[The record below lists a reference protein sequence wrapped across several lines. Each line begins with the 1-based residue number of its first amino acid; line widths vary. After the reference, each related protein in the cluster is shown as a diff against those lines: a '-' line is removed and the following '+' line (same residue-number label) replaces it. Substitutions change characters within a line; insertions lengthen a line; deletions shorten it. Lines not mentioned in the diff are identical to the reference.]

1 MTDGS
6 TATIDIKDLFSKED
20 VTLENFTRFREAA
33 LATEHN
39 MKALEEL
46 AEKLETTSAK
56 NAVKKGVAFWLL
68 GKTKQAIDALDKG
81 HKHGDETATVLL
93 GRILLGHDDSK
104 TAKVKLKEGLAE
116 NKESKAI
123 KFLLILATLLVGE
136 LDDAEESLKKAISK
150 FGESAETTFLKG
162 FHSELSGD
170 YEEAKKLYEKAIEQD
185 PDHAN
190 ALFRLGRWHATWG
203 EEIKSVE
210 YYERCRE
217 QEPTYTNALLNLGN
231 LYEDRADYEK
241 ATECYRQVLRF
252 MPSHSRAR
260 LFLKDAE
267 ASKTMFYDEDLERR
281 ADRRSMIL
289 KIPVTDFELSVRSRN
304 CLNKMNVKTLGDL
317 IQMTEAELLAHKNFG
332 ETSLMEVKQ
341 MLAQKGL
348 RLGMGKMDVNAL
360 AMGPE
365 QKQDIPEEVL
375 KKPVS
380 DLELSVRSRKCM
392 ERLNIDTL
400 GQLIEKTEAE
410 LLAAKN
416 FGQTSLN
423 EIKQR
428 LEEHGLRLKDAAY

>member
-1 MTDGS
+1 M
-6 TATIDIKDLFSKED
+6 
-20 VTLENFTRFREAA
+20 
-33 LATEHN
+33 
-39 MKALEEL
+39 
-46 AEKLETTSAK
+46 
-56 NAVKKGVAFWLL
+56 
-68 GKTKQAIDALDKG
+68 
-81 HKHGDETATVLL
+81 
-93 GRILLGHDDSK
+93 
-104 TAKVKLKEGLAE
+104 
-116 NKESKAI
+116 
-123 KFLLILATLLVGE
+123 GE

>member
-20 VTLENFTRFREAA
+20 VTLENYPRFREAA
-33 LATEHN
+33 LASEGSTR
-39 MKALEEL
+39 ALEEL
-46 AEKLETTSAK
+46 ADKLDASNAK
-56 NAVKKGVAFWLL
+56 SAVKKGIALWFL
-68 GKTKQAIDALDKG
+68 GKTKPAIEALDKG
-81 HKHGDETATVLL
+81 HSKQDETASAFL
-93 GRILLGHDDSK
+93 GRILLSVDDAKTARAKLKEALGEHKDSK
-104 TAKVKLKEGLAE
+104 TLKHLYIL
-116 NKESKAI
+116 S
-123 KFLLILATLLVGE
+123 LLHLGE
-136 LDDAEESLKKAISK
+136 LDEAEENLKKAVTK
-150 FGESAETTFLKG
+150 FGDSAETSFLKG
-162 FHSELSGD
+162 FHAELSGD
-170 YEEAKKLYEKAIEQD
+170 YEESKKLYEKAIDQD
-185 PDHAN
+185 PDHAQ
-190 ALFRLGRWHATWG
+190 ALFRLARWHATWG
-203 EEIKSVE
+203 EEIKAVE
-210 YYERCRE
+210 MYERCRE
-217 QEPTYTNALLNLGN
+217 QEPTYANALLNLGN

-252 MPSHSRAR
+252 APSHSRAR

-365 QKQDIPEEVL
+365 QKQNIPEEVL
-375 KKPVS
+375 KKPVA

-392 ERLNIDTL
+392 ERLNIESL
-400 GQLIEKTEAE
+400 GDLIEKTEAE

>member
-1 MTDGS
+1 MSDGS

-20 VTLENFTRFREAA
+20 VTLENYTRFREAA
-33 LATEHN
+33 LATESN
-39 MKALEEL
+39 MRALEEL
-46 AEKLETTSAK
+46 AEKLEPTSAK

-68 GKTKQAIDALDKG
+68 GKAKPAIEALDKG

-93 GRILLGHDDSK
+93 GRILLGLDDSK

-116 NKESKAI
+116 NKDSKPI

-136 LDDAEESLKKAISK
+136 LDDAEESIKKAISK

-365 QKQDIPEEVL
+365 QKQNIPEEVL
-375 KKPVS
+375 KKPVA

-392 ERLNIDTL
+392 ERLNIESL
-400 GQLIEKTEAE
+400 GDLIEKTEAE

>member
-1 MTDGS
+1 MTEGS
-6 TATIDIKDLFSKED
+6 TATVDIKELFTKEEL
-20 VTLENFTRFREAA
+20 TLENYRRFREVA
-33 LATEHN
+33 LATEGN
-39 MKALEEL
+39 AKVLEEL
-46 AEKLETTSAK
+46 AEGLETSNAK
-56 NAVKKGVAFWLL
+56 TATKKGIALWLL
-68 GKTKQAIDALDKG
+68 GRTKPALEALE
-81 HKHGDETATVLL
+81 HAHPQDETATVFL
-93 GRILLGHDDSK
+93 GRALLELDD
-104 TAKVKLKEGLAE
+104 AKKAKFKLREGLAAH
-116 NKESKAI
+116 KDSKAI
-123 KFLLILATLLVGE
+123 AHLLILAILTLGE
-136 LDDAEESLKKAISK
+136 LEEAKEVLDKALKI
-150 FGESAETTFLKG
+150 FGESPETTFLKG
-162 FHSELSGD
+162 FHAELSGD
-170 YEEAKKLYEKAIEQD
+170 YEEAKKLYEKALDQD
-185 PDHAN
+185 PDHVR
-190 ALFRLGRWHATWG
+190 ALFRMGRWHATWG
-203 EEIKSVE
+203 EDARAVE
-210 YYERCRE
+210 FYERCRD
-217 QEPTYTNALLNLGN
+217 QEPTHTNALLNLGN
-231 LYEDRADYEK
+231 VYEDRADYDK
-241 ATECYRQVLRF
+241 ATDCYRQVLRYV
-252 MPSHSRAR
+252 PGHARAR

-360 AMGPE
+360 VSGPE
-365 QKQDIPEEVL
+365 AKQNIPEEVL
-375 KKPVS
+375 KKPVA

-392 ERLNIDTL
+392 ERLNIEVL
-400 GQLIEKTEAE
+400 GDLIEKTEAE

>member
-20 VTLENFTRFREAA
+20 VTLENYARFREAA
-33 LATEHN
+33 LASESNT
-39 MKALEEL
+39 KALEEL
-46 AEKLETTSAK
+46 ADKLEASNPA
-56 NAVKKGVAFWLL
+56 NAVKKGVALWLI
-68 GKTKQAIDALDKG
+68 GKTKQAIDALEKG
-81 HKHGDETATVLL
+81 HAKGDETATAFL
-93 GRILLGHDDSK
+93 GRMLLALDDAK
-104 TAKVKLKEGLAE
+104 TAKVKLKEGLSE
-116 NKESKAI
+116 HKDSKAI
-123 KFLLILATLLVGE
+123 AHLHVLALLQAGE
-136 LDDAEESLKKAISK
+136 LDDAEEALKKATTK
-150 FGESAETTFLKG
+150 FGESAETAYLKG
-162 FHSELSGD
+162 FHAELSGD
-170 YEEAKKLYEKAIEQD
+170 YEEAKKLYEKTLDQD

-190 ALFRLGRWHATWG
+190 ALFRLARWQATWG
-203 EEIKSVE
+203 EEIKAVE
-210 YYERCRE
+210 LYERCRE
-217 QEPTYTNALLNLGN
+217 QEPTYANALLNLGN

-252 MPSHSRAR
+252 APSHARAR

-365 QKQDIPEEVL
+365 QKQNIPEEVL
-375 KKPVS
+375 KKPVA

-392 ERLNIDTL
+392 ERLNIETL
-400 GQLIEKTEAE
+400 GDLIEKTEAE

>member
-1 MTDGS
+1 
-6 TATIDIKDLFSKED
+6 L
-20 VTLENFTRFREAA
+20 R
-33 LATEHN
+33 
-39 MKALEEL
+39 
-46 AEKLETTSAK
+46 SAF
-56 NAVKKGVAFWLL
+56 A
-68 GKTKQAIDALDKG
+68 
-81 HKHGDETATVLL
+81 
-93 GRILLGHDDSK
+93 
-104 TAKVKLKEGLAE
+104 
-116 NKESKAI
+116 
-123 KFLLILATLLVGE
+123 
-136 LDDAEESLKKAISK
+136 
-150 FGESAETTFLKG
+150 
-162 FHSELSGD
+162 
-170 YEEAKKLYEKAIEQD
+170 
-185 PDHAN
+185 
-190 ALFRLGRWHATWG
+190 
-203 EEIKSVE
+203 
-210 YYERCRE
+210 
-217 QEPTYTNALLNLGN
+217 NALLNLGN
-231 LYEDRADYEK
+231 LYEDRADYDK
-241 ATECYRQVLRF
+241 ATDCYRQVLRF
-252 MPSHSRAR
+252 SPSHARAR

-365 QKQDIPEEVL
+365 QKQNIPEEVL
-375 KKPVS
+375 KKPVA

-392 ERLNIDTL
+392 ERLNIETL
-400 GQLIEKTEAE
+400 GDLIEKTEAE

-416 FGQTSLN
+416 FGQTSLS

>member
-20 VTLENFTRFREAA
+20 ITLENYTRFREAA
-33 LATEHN
+33 LANENSTR
-39 MKALEEL
+39 ALEEL
-46 AEKLETTSAK
+46 ADKLDTSNPK
-56 NAVKKGVAFWLL
+56 SAVKKGIALWLL
-68 GKTKQAIDALDKG
+68 GKTKPALDALSKG
-81 HKHGDETATVLL
+81 HEKSDETASAFYGRLL
-93 GRILLGHDDSK
+93 LSLEDAK
-104 TAKVKLKEGLAE
+104 TAKAKLKEAIAE
-116 NKESKAI
+116 HKDSKV
-123 KFLLILATLLVGE
+123 LTHLYILSMLHMGE
-136 LDDAEESLKKAISK
+136 LDDAEEALKKASK
-150 FGESAETTFLKG
+150 GGENAETTFLKA
-162 FHSELSGD
+162 FHSELSGEYD
-170 YEEAKKLYEKAIEQD
+170 EAKKLYEKAIDLD
-185 PDHAN
+185 PDHAM

-203 EEIKSVE
+203 EDARAVE
-210 YYERCRE
+210 FYERCRE
-217 QEPTYTNALLNLGN
+217 QEPTYANALLNLGN
-231 LYEDRADYEK
+231 VYEDRADYEK
-241 ATECYRQVLRF
+241 ATECYRQVLRYA
-252 MPSHSRAR
+252 PSHARAR

-365 QKQDIPEEVL
+365 QKQNIPEEVL
-375 KKPVS
+375 KKPVA

-392 ERLNIDTL
+392 ERLNIESL
-400 GQLIEKTEAE
+400 GDLIEKTEAE